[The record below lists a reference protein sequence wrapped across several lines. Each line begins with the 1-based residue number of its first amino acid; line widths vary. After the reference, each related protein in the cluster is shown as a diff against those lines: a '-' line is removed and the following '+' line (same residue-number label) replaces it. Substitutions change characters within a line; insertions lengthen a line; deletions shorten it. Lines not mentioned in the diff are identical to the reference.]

1 MKLEKLID
9 LQNFCFSFK
18 ILTKLKMFL
27 VKKNFINL
35 KEEKIQDKY
44 KILILCLMP
53 VFLIVGTAVSEL
65 AIISLCLIF
74 IYEFFIK
81 NNCK

>member
-1 MKLEKLID
+1 
-9 LQNFCFSFK
+9 
-18 ILTKLKMFL
+18 
-27 VKKNFINL
+27 
-35 KEEKIQDKY
+35 
-44 KILILCLMP
+44 MP

-81 NNCK
+81 KITVNNNIFFFIFYLFLSNHKFNFFKKY